1 MSEPLKPC
9 PFCGSVLE
17 FLRRLKSDIEYLER
31 SYGSSLYT
39 SGAGYTLLPRFLEV
53 KALLSAM
60 EQKGPQPEGAARV
73 TEDK

>member
-9 PFCGSVLE
+9 PCCGWVLE

-31 SYGSSLYT
+31 
-39 SGAGYTLLPRFLEV
+39 FLEV
-53 KALLSAM
+53 RALLSAM